1 MILAAVLA
9 DGVTVL
15 SGAAKEPEIA
25 ELCRFLRGKG
35 ARIEGDGTDTI
46 RVEGVTALQDSEF
59 IIGSDRIVTGT
70 YLFGGVLTRGRILL
84 SGAEAGSLGEVL
96 HVIRKTGAVVKTTP
110 EEIFLDAGEAFLPV
124 GKVTTRPYP
133 GFPTD
138 LQSALLSAMTVA
150 QGRSEIEE
158 RIFEARFQTADQ
170 LRRMGADL
178 EIKGNRA
185 RIRGVSSLRGAF
197 VRAKELRGGAALV
210 LAALGA
216 EGTTRIQDD
225 GYMERGYED
234 LAGDLRMLGACI
246 DKKSAVPE
254 PL

>member
-1 MILAAVLA
+1 M
-9 DGVTVL
+9 
-15 SGAAKEPEIA
+15 
-25 ELCRFLRGKG
+25 
-35 ARIEGDGTDTI
+35 
-46 RVEGVTALQDSEF
+46 
-59 IIGSDRIVTGT
+59 
-70 YLFGGVLTRGRILL
+70 
-84 SGAEAGSLGEVL
+84 
-96 HVIRKTGAVVKTTP
+96 
-110 EEIFLDAGEAFLPV
+110 PV

-185 RIRGVSSLRGAF
+185 RIRGVSSLHGTF

-216 EGTTRIQDD
+216 EGTTLIQDD
-225 GYMERGYED
+225 GYIERGYED
-234 LAGDLRMLGACI
+234 LLRDLGALGACMQSSTV
-246 DKKSAVPE
+246 KTK
-254 PL
+254 